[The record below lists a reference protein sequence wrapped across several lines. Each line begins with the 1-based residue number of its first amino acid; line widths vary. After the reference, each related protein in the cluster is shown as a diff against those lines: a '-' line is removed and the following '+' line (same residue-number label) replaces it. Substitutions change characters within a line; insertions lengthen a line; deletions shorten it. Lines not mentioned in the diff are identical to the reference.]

1 MSLMDIRPLEGAAPP
16 QDLPLPPILAA
27 VNVDFDKTVFV
38 QMAIFAILI
47 AVLKP
52 VLFDPMLRLFALRE
66 ERTDGARK
74 NAREMQERAAEIL
87 SNYDAEVAKVRAEAG
102 LAREELRKETAR
114 LEAQILAEAHSRT
127 EVITTEG
134 RARVAREMQEFQTQ
148 LASHSA
154 AVEDELVAVVLGRKA
169 AQ

>member
-1 MSLMDIRPLEGAAPP
+1 MSLMDIRPLEGAATPL
-16 QDLPLPPILAA
+16 DLPLPPILAA

-38 QMAIFAILI
+38 QMAIFALLI

-87 SNYDAEVAKVRAEAG
+87 SNYDAEVAKVRTEAG
-102 LAREELRKETAR
+102 QERETLRKETAR
-114 LEAQILAEAHSRT
+114 LEAQILADAHSRA
-127 EVITTEG
+127 ESITAQG
-134 RARVAREMQEFQTQ
+134 RERVAREVQEFQSQ
-148 LASHSA
+148 LAAHSA
-154 AVEDELVAVVLGRKA
+154 AVEDELVAAVLGRKVSP
-169 AQ
+169 